1 MEHRLQH
8 RSSEMALV
16 WQGFWRWS
24 KLDSH
29 PTVGVSAP
37 CSVVCVC
44 HLCTTVMYVC
54 IVGGGGGGQ
63 PYADES
69 LSLAEGAGLEGAT
82 LGWVLPGSLNH
93 IGAAMGRLPGAWRTE
108 REAQPGDLSASLP
121 FDLCAS
127 LERLPPPH
135 LGLQQEAWRGASH
148 WPGTQEASSSCMALL
163 APVSLSMSLSDLA
176 LPCRRCC
183 EGLLSRWARSRTHR
197 WGSRPTL
204 ASLSQVLS
212 PHFWVNQ
219 SVFLSCSFCF
229 NHRFL
234 PPSFLPNISRPHSRC
249 FKDLGAP
256 TILTFSLAPR
266 AEEAQLSGRV

>member
-1 MEHRLQH
+1 
-8 RSSEMALV
+8 
-16 WQGFWRWS
+16 
-24 KLDSH
+24 
-29 PTVGVSAP
+29 
-37 CSVVCVC
+37 
-44 HLCTTVMYVC
+44 
-54 IVGGGGGGQ
+54 
-63 PYADES
+63 
-69 LSLAEGAGLEGAT
+69 
-82 LGWVLPGSLNH
+82 
-93 IGAAMGRLPGAWRTE
+93 MGRLPGAWRTE

-176 LPCRRCC
+176 LPCCRCC
-183 EGLLSRWARSRTHR
+183 EGLLSCWARSRTHC